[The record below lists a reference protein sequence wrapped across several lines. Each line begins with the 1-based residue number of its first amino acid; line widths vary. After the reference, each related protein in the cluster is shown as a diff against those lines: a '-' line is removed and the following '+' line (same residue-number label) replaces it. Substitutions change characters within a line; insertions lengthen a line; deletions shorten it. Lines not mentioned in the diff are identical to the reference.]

1 MVFGLQILR
10 RVQATQGDIDG
21 VRQIGT
27 PICQRCSAPVAEG
40 TLNIA
45 GRGIRCRLA
54 ARESKFVCIKSSPR
68 DKWRPAGP
76 PTSLAVAMG
85 DPIGIT
91 PRAISYRAAQAA
103 SFYRPIWFHMTLPK
117 NVDPTNSSISYRL
130 AMPDSA

>member
-1 MVFGLQILR
+1 MVFRLQILR

-27 PICQRCSAPVAEG
+27 PIRQRCSAPIAEG
-40 TLNIA
+40 TPHVA

-54 ARESKFVCIKSSPR
+54 ACESKFVCIKSSPR
-68 DKWRPAGP
+68 DKGRTAGP
-76 PTSLAVAMG
+76 PTSLAVTMG

-103 SFYRPIWFHMTLPK
+103 SFYRPIWLHAILLK
-117 NVDPTNSSISYRL
+117 KVDLTNSSISSRL
-130 AMPDSA
+130 AMP